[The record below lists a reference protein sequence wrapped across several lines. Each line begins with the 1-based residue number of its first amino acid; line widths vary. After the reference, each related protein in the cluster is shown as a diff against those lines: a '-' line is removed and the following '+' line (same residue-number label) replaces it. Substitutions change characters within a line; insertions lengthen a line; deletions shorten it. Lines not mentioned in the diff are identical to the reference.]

1 MALVDFGAAA
11 IEQLKAV
18 VKEVLQ
24 EEKQQF
30 PGSETQPRFLN
41 TVQGILNEDLEV
53 ATNALVEPSTATLSV
68 YVPDGP
74 GPLADFVDAEYDIT
88 VTCRL
93 TGIVTIVEGTWMMA
107 IQINGEWVPYV
118 ADCSATTIE

>member
-30 PGSETQPRFLN
+30 PGSEAQPRFLN

-53 ATNALVEPSTATLSV
+53 ATNALSGQSTATLSV
-68 YVPDGP
+68 YVPVGP
-74 GPLADFVDAEYDIT
+74 GGDFEDAGYDIT

-118 ADCSATTIE
+118 ADCAATTIE